1 MHSRLEHPYRT
12 LAMSIGCHHRVFA
25 LALCVAAF
33 LTAASALA
41 AADML
46 KVLRVASNDITSLDP
61 QQGTDLYSTRV
72 TSAIFEA
79 LYEFEYLATGSSV
92 IPNTAES
99 MPVITDD
106 GKTWTMRL
114 RKGIHFTDDP
124 AFKGRK
130 RELVAADYVYSIKR
144 ALDPNLRTGGDPAL
158 TDLIV
163 GARPIVDA
171 ARKAGGKFDYD
182 APIAGLQAPD
192 RYTLVLR
199 LSRPDY
205 TMLER
210 LAGLPM
216 MAVAREAIEAAGMD
230 VMSRPVGTGPYRLK
244 EWRRASRVVLEAN
257 PDYRAVAFPANADAP
272 QQELVRA
279 MRGKTIPRTGRIEIS
294 IIEESQPEILAFT
307 QGDLDL
313 IALGGD
319 DTRRVM
325 ENGKLRPDLAARG
338 VRHVRFGSPSITFT
352 YFNIDDPTVGGYSTQ
367 QIALRR
373 AIGMGFDV
381 DELIRVLFAGNA
393 LPANQL
399 LPPGVSGHDPALPAK
414 SIYDPAGARALLDRF
429 GFKDR
434 DGDGYRE
441 TPDGK
446 PLTVVRG
453 TLPESWYREADTLWK
468 KNMDAIGIRMQVQQ
482 QTFAELLNLS
492 RSGKLPMFNLGY
504 RSLEPSGYQILQ
516 TLWSQSPRDTN
527 PSQFRQ
533 PDYDA
538 AYEQFLRTPAGPAR
552 IALARKM
559 SEISQAYMPM
569 ILHTYGVGNVLH
581 YPWVQGY
588 WPSPFGFSWKYLDVD
603 VALRDAQ
610 LKAAKR

>member
-1 MHSRLEHPYRT
+1 MVIPLIQSLPVV
-12 LAMSIGCHHRVFA
+12 LLVFA
-25 LALCVAAF
+25 LLGVGARDAV
-33 LTAASALA
+33 A
-41 AADML
+41 AADMG
-46 KVLRVASNDITSLDP
+46 KVLRLSSSDITSLDP

-79 LYEFEYLATGSSV
+79 LYQFEYLSTGSKV
-92 IPNTAES
+92 IPNTADA
-99 MPVITDD
+99 MPVIADG
-106 GKTWTMRL
+106 GKTWTVRMK
-114 RKGIHFTDDP
+114 KGILFSADP
-124 AFKGRK
+124 VFKGK
-130 RELVAADYVYSIKR
+130 PRELVAGDYVYSIKR
-144 ALDPNLRTGGDPAL
+144 SIDPNLRGGGDPAL

-171 ARKAGGKFDYD
+171 ARKPGGKFDYD
-182 APIAGLQAPD
+182 ARIEGLQAPD
-192 RYTLVLR
+192 PYTVVVR
-199 LSRPDY
+199 LTQPDY
-205 TMLER
+205 TLLER
-210 LAGLPM
+210 LAGLTS
-216 MAVAREAIEAAGMD
+216 MAVAREAIEAAGAD

-244 EWRRASRVVLEAN
+244 EWRRASRIVLEAN
-257 PDYRAVAFPANADAP
+257 PDYRVVHFPENADAP
-272 QQELVRA
+272 QQELIRN
-279 MRGKTIPRTGRIEIS
+279 MHGKTLPQIGRIDIS

-307 QGDLDL
+307 QGDLDF

-319 DTRRVM
+319 DTKRVL
-325 ENGKLRPDLAARG
+325 ENGKLRPDLAKRG
-338 VRHVRFGSPSITFT
+338 IKHVRFGSPSVTFT
-352 YFNIDDPTVGGYSTQ
+352 YFNMDDPIVGGYSTQ

-399 LPPGVSGHDPALPAK
+399 LPPGVSGYDPSLPPK

-453 TLPESWYREADTLWK
+453 TLPESWYREMDTQWK

-482 QTFAELLNLS
+482 QTFAELLNMS

-504 RSLEPSGYQILQ
+504 RSLEPSVYQILQ
-516 TLWSQSPRDTN
+516 TLWGKSPRDTN

-533 PDYDA
+533 ADYDA

-559 SEISQAYMPM
+559 SDISQAYMPM
-569 ILHTYGVGNVLH
+569 MLHTFGVGNVLY
-581 YPWVQGY
+581 YPWLQGY
-588 WPSPFGFSWKYLDVD
+588 WPSSFGFSWKYLDID
-603 VALRDAQ
+603 VAMRTA
-610 LKAAKR
+610 KGNGAAK

>member
-1 MHSRLEHPYRT
+1 MFIPVLRSC
-12 LAMSIGCHHRVFA
+12 MSAALFA
-25 LALCVAAF
+25 AVLG
-33 LTAASALA
+33 AASDDSIA
-41 AADML
+41 AADMR
-46 KVLRVASNDITSLDP
+46 KVLRISSNDITSLDP

-79 LYEFEYLATGSSV
+79 LYQFEYLSTGSKV
-92 IPNTAES
+92 IPNTAEG
-99 MPVITDD
+99 MPVITDG
-106 GKTWTMRL
+106 GKTWTIRV
-114 RKGIHFTDDP
+114 RKGILFADDP
-124 AFKGRK
+124 VFKGK
-130 RELVAADYVYSIKR
+130 PRELVAADYVYSIKR

-158 TDLIV
+158 TDLIT
-163 GARPIVDA
+163 GARPVVDA
-171 ARKAGGKFDYD
+171 ARRAGAKFDYD
-182 APIAGLQAPD
+182 APIEGLQAID
-192 RYTLVLR
+192 RYTLIVR
-199 LSRPDY
+199 LANPDY
-205 TMLER
+205 TVLER

-216 MAVAREAIEAAGMD
+216 MAVAREAVEAAGAD
-230 VMSRPVGTGPYRLK
+230 VMSRPVGTGPYRLR

-257 PDYRAVAFPANADAP
+257 PRYRTVHFPENADAP
-272 QQELVRA
+272 QQELVRS
-279 MRGKTIPRTGRIEIS
+279 MRGKTIPQIGRIEIS

-307 QGDLDL
+307 QGNLDL

-319 DTRRVM
+319 DARRVT
-325 ENGKLRPDLAARG
+325 ENGKLRPDLAKRG
-338 VRHVRFGSPSITFT
+338 VKHLRFGSPSITFT
-352 YFNIDDPTVGGYSTQ
+352 YFNLDDPAVGGSSTQ

-399 LPPGVSGHDPALPAK
+399 LPPGVSGHDPSLPIR
-414 SIYDPAGARALLDRF
+414 SIYDPVNARALLDRF

-446 PLTVVRG
+446 PLSVVRG

-492 RSGKLPMFNLGY
+492 RAGKLPMFNLGY

-516 TLWSQSPRDTN
+516 TLWSKSPRDAN
-527 PSQFRQ
+527 PSQFSQ

-552 IALARKM
+552 TALARRM

-588 WPSPFGFSWKYLDVD
+588 WPSAFGYSWKYLDIDLARRSANGVG
-603 VALRDAQ
+603 ASR
-610 LKAAKR
+610 

>member
-1 MHSRLEHPYRT
+1 MAIPLFQTFSLV
-12 LAMSIGCHHRVFA
+12 L
-25 LALCVAAF
+25 LL
-33 LTAASALA
+33 SALLGVGSGNATA
-41 AADML
+41 AADMG
-46 KVLRVASNDITSLDP
+46 KVLRLSSNDITSLDP

-79 LYEFEYLATGSSV
+79 LYQFEYLSTGSKV
-92 IPNTAES
+92 IPNTADG
-99 MPVITDD
+99 MPVITDG
-106 GKTWTMRL
+106 GKTWTVRL
-114 RKGIHFTDDP
+114 QKGILFADDP
-124 AFKGRK
+124 VFKGKR
-130 RELVAADYVYSIKR
+130 RELVAGDYVYSIKR
-144 ALDPNLRTGGDPAL
+144 SIDPNWRGGGAPAL
-158 TDLIV
+158 TDLIA
-163 GARPIVDA
+163 GARPVVDA

-182 APIAGLQAPD
+182 ARIEGLQAPD
-192 RYTLVLR
+192 PYTVVVR
-199 LSRPDY
+199 LTQPDY
-205 TMLER
+205 TLLER
-210 LAGLPM
+210 LAGLTS
-216 MAVAREAIEAAGMD
+216 MAVAREAIEAAGAD

-244 EWRRASRVVLEAN
+244 EWRRASRIVLEAN
-257 PDYRAVAFPANADAP
+257 PKYRVVRFPENADAP
-272 QQELVRA
+272 QQELIRN
-279 MRGKTIPRTGRIEIS
+279 MRGKTLPQIGRIDIS

-307 QGDLDL
+307 QGDLDF

-319 DTRRVM
+319 DTKRVL
-325 ENGKLRPDLAARG
+325 ENGQLRPDLAKRG
-338 VRHVRFGSPSITFT
+338 IKHVRFGSPSVTFT
-352 YFNIDDPTVGGYSTQ
+352 YFNMDDPVVGGYSTQ

-399 LPPGVSGHDPALPAK
+399 LPPGVSGYDPALPPK
-414 SIYDPAGARALLDRF
+414 SLYDPAGARALLDRF

-453 TLPESWYREADTLWK
+453 TLPESWYREMDTQWK

-482 QTFAELLNLS
+482 QTFAELLNMS

-516 TLWSQSPRDTN
+516 TLWGKSPRDTN

-533 PDYDA
+533 ADYDA

-552 IALARKM
+552 VTLARKM
-559 SEISQAYMPM
+559 SDISQAYMPM
-569 ILHTYGVGNVLH
+569 MLHTYGVGNVLY
-581 YPWVQGY
+581 YPWLQGY
-588 WPSPFGFSWKYLDVD
+588 WPSAFGFSWKYLDVD
-603 VALRDAQ
+603 VAMRTANGNG
-610 LKAAKR
+610 AAK

>member
-1 MHSRLEHPYRT
+1 MVTPLFQT
-12 LAMSIGCHHRVFA
+12 LRAVLLFCA
-25 LALCVAAF
+25 LLGVGSGDAA
-33 LTAASALA
+33 A
-41 AADML
+41 AADMG
-46 KVLRVASNDITSLDP
+46 KVLRLSSNDITSLDP

-79 LYEFEYLATGSSV
+79 LYQFEYLSTGSKV
-92 IPNTAES
+92 IPNTADG
-99 MPVITDD
+99 MPVITDG
-106 GKTWTMRL
+106 GKTWTVRL
-114 RKGIHFTDDP
+114 QKGILFADDP
-124 AFKGRK
+124 VFKGKR
-130 RELVAADYVYSIKR
+130 RELVAGDYVYSIKR
-144 ALDPNLRTGGDPAL
+144 SIDPNLRGGGDPAL
-158 TDLIV
+158 TDLIA
-163 GARPIVDA
+163 GARPVVDA

-182 APIAGLQAPD
+182 ARIEGLQAPD
-192 RYTLVLR
+192 PYTVVVR
-199 LSRPDY
+199 LTQPDY
-205 TMLER
+205 TLLER
-210 LAGLPM
+210 LAGLTS
-216 MAVAREAIEAAGMD
+216 MAVAREAIEAAGAD

-244 EWRRASRVVLEAN
+244 EWRRASRIVLEAN
-257 PDYRAVAFPANADAP
+257 PNYRVVRFPENADAP
-272 QQELVRA
+272 QQELIRN
-279 MRGKTIPRTGRIEIS
+279 MRGKTLPQIGRIDIS

-307 QGDLDL
+307 QGDLDF

-319 DTRRVM
+319 DTKRVLD
-325 ENGKLRPDLAARG
+325 NGQLRPDLAKRG
-338 VRHVRFGSPSITFT
+338 IKHVRFGSPSVTFT
-352 YFNIDDPTVGGYSTQ
+352 YFNMDDPVVGGYSTQ

-399 LPPGVSGHDPALPAK
+399 LPPGVSGYDPALPPK

-453 TLPESWYREADTLWK
+453 TLPESWYREMDTQWK

-482 QTFAELLNLS
+482 QTFAELLNMS

-516 TLWSQSPRDTN
+516 TLWGKSPRDTN

-533 PDYDA
+533 AGYDA

-552 IALARKM
+552 ITLARKM
-559 SEISQAYMPM
+559 SDISQAYMPM
-569 ILHTYGVGNVLH
+569 ILHTYGVGNVLY
-581 YPWVQGY
+581 YPWLQGY
-588 WPSPFGFSWKYLDVD
+588 WPSAFGFSWKYLDID
-603 VALRDAQ
+603 VAMRTA
-610 LKAAKR
+610 KGNGAAK